1 MVRLET
7 AEPLTAFKDLV
18 ILKSMAEAN
27 AKMKIGSKIK
37 DIVIDSK
44 NMDYNITDLPLT
56 VQGLSLVKGIDQ
68 HIYRMYIKLDQKLI
82 NAHPNL
88 AI

>member
-1 MVRLET
+1 
-7 AEPLTAFKDLV
+7 
-18 ILKSMAEAN
+18 
-27 AKMKIGSKIK
+27 MKIGSKIK

-88 AI
+88 AIWILKTFNSEYAFPQLGLHL